1 MIGLATAITKRYEH
15 IAIPN
20 FQRLVGEFGWEHP
33 IEIWE
38 AGEEIS
44 AEGRAA
50 LEAIP
55 GVKFRNTLELD
66 DRVGF
71 WRGFQIKAPA
81 VLHSE
86 ATHLLWCDADVR
98 LYKSPAHLLETD
110 GYKTTGS
117 YIFHD
122 FPDWKFSS
130 LVEEA
135 TDKFHSIP
143 YFLQRKRFL
152 RALLPVKSVDFPAV
166 WDYIYA
172 DDIPTR
178 PVQEA
183 FAETAVF
190 ALDREAN
197 RDVAQTFY
205 NLNYHHNYT
214 YRRFHGDKELLWISF
229 LVHGKPFTMNPAMP
243 VWEGWKPL
251 QTFCGERFYV

>member
-20 FQRLVGEFGWEHP
+20 FQRLYSEFGWEYP

-55 GVKFRNTLELD
+55 GAKFRNTLEFD

-81 VLHSE
+81 VLYSKADHF
-86 ATHLLWCDADVR
+86 LWCDADVR
-98 LYKSPAHLLETD
+98 LYQSPGTLLETD
-110 GYKTTGS
+110 GYKETGS

-122 FPDWKFSS
+122 FPDWKFSNLS
-130 LVEEA
+130 NSSQHG
-135 TDKFHSIP
+135 FHSLP
-143 YFLQRKRFL
+143 HFQERKRFL
-152 RALLPVKSVDFPAV
+152 RTLLPTKSANFPAV

-172 DDIPTR
+172 DEVPTE

-190 ALDREAN
+190 ALNREAN
-197 RDVAQTFY
+197 RDVTQTFY

-214 YRRFHGDKELLWISF
+214 YQRFHGDKELLWISF
-229 LVHGKPFTMNPAMP
+229 LVHGKPFTMNNAMP
-243 VWEGWKPL
+243 VWEGSKPL
-251 QTFCGERFYV
+251 QTFHGERFYV